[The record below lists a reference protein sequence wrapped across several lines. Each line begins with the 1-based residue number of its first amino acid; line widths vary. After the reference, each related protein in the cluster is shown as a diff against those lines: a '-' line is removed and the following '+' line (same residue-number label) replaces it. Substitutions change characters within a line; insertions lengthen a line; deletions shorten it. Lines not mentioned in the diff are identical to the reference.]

1 MFIGH
6 NSTTS
11 GRLSRLLQ
19 ITSVLIIIG
28 CLIVIFRIIPV
39 GLGIVRLQGWLAGQ
53 GARGIAAYIVIYI
66 VATVLLIPGS
76 ALTLLAGVLYGP
88 WWGTL
93 IVSAGAT
100 SGAAA
105 AYLLGRYAF
114 RTAVEK
120 TTAKTPKFAAI
131 DKAIG
136 KNGWKIVALLRLS
149 PVVPFNL
156 SNYFF
161 GLTAI
166 RFLPYVL
173 VSWICMLPGTLLYVY
188 LGYAAS
194 QAAGAGG
201 TKANAWLHWT
211 LLGVGLLLIVAV
223 SVYITRLAKHALAAE
238 SGVIEMKTPAENE
251 SQTVGTHS
259 RRPMIL
265 ATAALVMLGL
275 TACTW
280 INRGPLAGIFGP
292 PPVKLVNKF
301 KANPNGPQF
310 SNAMFNSVVDK
321 YVHKDGWVD
330 YKGLSAH
337 PENLDA
343 YIAQL
348 ATAPFA
354 KLGRNNKLALLIN
367 AYNAFTLRLILNHYP
382 HIQSIRDIPSAKRW
396 DYVHWNI
403 GGRLYSLN
411 QIELILRS
419 DFGDPRIHFAIN
431 CASIGCPPLRQQ
443 AYEAATVNAQLQS
456 QAELVNNNPRWVRFS
471 RDGKTL
477 HLTMLYNWYGG
488 DFSQAAVSVLKF
500 VARFNKQ
507 VATELAAGHP
517 PSVTFKNYS
526 WKLDS
531 IHNRL

>member
-1 MFIGH
+1 M
-6 NSTTS
+6 
-11 GRLSRLLQ
+11 
-19 ITSVLIIIG
+19 
-28 CLIVIFRIIPV
+28 
-39 GLGIVRLQGWLAGQ
+39 
-53 GARGIAAYIVIYI
+53 
-66 VATVLLIPGS
+66 
-76 ALTLLAGVLYGP
+76 
-88 WWGTL
+88 

-100 SGAAA
+100 LGASA

-114 RTAVEK
+114 RSAVEK

-131 DKAIG
+131 DRAIG

-149 PVVPFNL
+149 PVAPFNL

-201 TKANAWLHWT
+201 AKASGWLHWT
-211 LLGVGLLLIVAV
+211 LLGAGLLLIGAV
-223 SVYITRLAKHALAAE
+223 SVYITKLAKQALAAE
-238 SGVIEMKTPAENE
+238 SGVIEMKTPPEN
-251 SQTVGTHS
+251 QAPGVVATS
-259 RRPMIL
+259 RRPLVL
-265 ATAALVMLGL
+265 AVLAVVMLGV

-280 INRGPLAGIFGP
+280 INRGRLADLFGP
-292 PPVKLVNKF
+292 PPVKSVNKF
-301 KANPNGPQF
+301 TANPNGPQF

-321 YVHKDGWVD
+321 YVHKEGWVD
-330 YKGLSAH
+330 YQGLSAH
-337 PENLDA
+337 PKNLNA

-348 ATAPFA
+348 AKAPFA

-367 AYNAFTLRLILNHYP
+367 AYNAFTLRLILNYYP
-382 HIQSIRDIPSAKRW
+382 NIKSIRAIPSTRRW

-403 GGRLYSLN
+403 GGKLYSLEH
-411 QIELILRS
+411 IELMLRS
-419 DFGDPRIHFAIN
+419 DFADPRVHFAIN

-443 AYEAATVNAQLQS
+443 AYEASTVNAQLQS

-477 HLTMLYNWYGG
+477 HLTMLYNWYSG
-488 DFSQAAVSVLKF
+488 DFNQAAGSVLQF
-500 VARFNKQ
+500 VARFNQ
-507 VATELAAGHP
+507 RVAADLAAGHP
-517 PSVTFKNYS
+517 PAVTFKNYS

-531 IHNRL
+531 IENRPRQRK

>member
-1 MFIGH
+1 M
-6 NSTTS
+6 NQNMTPS
-11 GRLSRLLQ
+11 GRLSRLTQ
-19 ITSVLIIIG
+19 IASVLIIIG
-28 CLIVIFRIIPV
+28 CMIAIFRIIPV
-39 GLGIVRLQGWLAGQ
+39 GLGIARLQGWLAGL

-66 VATVLLIPGS
+66 IATVLLMPGS
-76 ALTLLAGVLYGP
+76 AITLLAGVLYGP

-100 SGAAA
+100 VGAAA
-105 AYLLGRYAF
+105 AYLLGRYAL
-114 RTAVEK
+114 RSAVEK

-131 DKAIG
+131 DRAIG

-173 VSWICMLPGTLLYVY
+173 VSWLCMLPGTLLYVY

-194 QAAGAGG
+194 QAVGAGG
-201 TKANAWLHWT
+201 AGASGWLHWT
-211 LLGVGLLLIVAV
+211 LLIVGLLLIGAV

-238 SGVIEMKTPAENE
+238 SEVIELKTPAENE
-251 SQTVGTHS
+251 SQTLATHS

-265 ATAALVMLGL
+265 AIAALVMLGL

-301 KANPNGPQF
+301 KSNPNGPRF

-321 YVHKDGWVD
+321 VVHKGGWVD
-330 YKGLSAH
+330 YRALSAH
-337 PENLDA
+337 PKNLDA

-348 ATAPFA
+348 AKAPFA

-382 HIQSIRDIPSAKRW
+382 NIQSIRDIPSAKRW

-403 GGRLYSLN
+403 GGKLYSLN
-411 QIELILRS
+411 QIELMLRG

-443 AYEAATVNAQLQS
+443 AYEASTVSAQLQS
-456 QAELVNNNPRWVRFS
+456 QADFVNNNPRWVRFS

-477 HLTMLYNWYGG
+477 HLTMLYNWYSG
-488 DFSQAAVSVLKF
+488 DFSQAAGSVLKF
-500 VARFNKQ
+500 VARFNKR
-507 VATELAAGHP
+507 VAADLAAGNP
-517 PSVTFKNYS
+517 PAVTFKNYS

-531 IHNRL
+531 IANRP

>member
-1 MFIGH
+1 MNNKISAPPEKLTRGLEII
-6 NSTTS
+6 S
-11 GRLSRLLQ
+11 L
-19 ITSVLIIIG
+19 LIIIA
-28 CLIVIFRIIPV
+28 CLIVIFRIIPIGV
-39 GLGIVRLQGWLAGQ
+39 GIARLQSWLAGQ
-53 GARGIAAYIVIYI
+53 GVRGIAAYIVIYI

-88 WWGTL
+88 WWGTV

-100 SGAAA
+100 LGAAA
-105 AYLLGRYAF
+105 AYLLGRWVF
-114 RTAVEK
+114 RSAVEK

-131 DKAIG
+131 DQAIG

-201 TKANAWLHWT
+201 VKDNGLLHWV
-211 LLGVGLLLIVAV
+211 LIGVGLLLIVAV
-223 SVYITRLAKHALAAE
+223 SVYITKLASRALAAQ
-238 SGVIEMKTPAENE
+238 SGVIEMNQPIKNGSSA
-251 SQTVGTHS
+251 VATHS
-259 RRPMIL
+259 RRPVIL
-265 ATAALVMLGL
+265 AGLAIVMLGL

-301 KANPNGPQF
+301 KSNPAGPQF
-310 SNAMFNSVVDK
+310 SNAMFTKVVSK
-321 YVHKDGWVD
+321 YVHTGGWVD
-330 YKGLSAH
+330 YPSLAAN
-337 PENLDA
+337 PANLNT

-348 ATAPFA
+348 AKAPFNS
-354 KLGRNNKLALLIN
+354 LGRNNKLALLIN
-367 AYNAFTLRLILNHYP
+367 AYNAFTLRLILDHYP
-382 HIQSIRDIPSAKRW
+382 NIQSIRDIPSAKRW

-403 GGRLYSLN
+403 GGKRYSLN
-411 QIELILRS
+411 QIELMLRS
-419 DFGDPRIHFAIN
+419 DFADPRIHFAIN
-431 CASIGCPPLRQQ
+431 CASIGCPPLREQ
-443 AYEAATVNAQLQS
+443 AFEAASINAQLQS
-456 QAELVNNNPRWVRFS
+456 QAEFVNNNPRWVRLS
-471 RDGKTL
+471 RNGKTL
-477 HLTMLYNWYGG
+477 HLTMLYDWYSG
-488 DFSQAAVSVLKF
+488 DFTQKAGSVRKF
-500 VARFNKQ
+500 VAKFNKR
-507 VATELAAGHP
+507 VAAELAAGNP
-517 PSVTFKNYS
+517 PSVTFKVYS

-531 IHNRL
+531 LANRP